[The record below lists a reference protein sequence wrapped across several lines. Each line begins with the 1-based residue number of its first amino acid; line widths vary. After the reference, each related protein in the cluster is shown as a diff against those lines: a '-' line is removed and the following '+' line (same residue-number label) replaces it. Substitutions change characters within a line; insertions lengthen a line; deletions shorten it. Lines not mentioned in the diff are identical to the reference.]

1 MLSFSI
7 RFIAIFLSLLC
18 FSALAQPVLSTGQYV
33 TEGGWGNL
41 TLKQTGKKL
50 HFSIETIGGN
60 GHTCSLEGDISQQQ
74 ATLEGGE
81 AGKPCVIR
89 FDKKG
94 SGINVSS
101 LDPLICSGFCGLRAG
116 FEGLYLKEIP
126 ACVSKERAKTR
137 QKFAQLYGKKAY
149 AQAAAPLTALLQNCA
164 LTLDWIEE
172 GQIRNDLAVT
182 QYHLGQL
189 SDCQKTLAPLQASV
203 GKTGEK
209 LPATEQALQAILPP
223 TDFEIYLPVAK
234 ATWHNLTLC
243 TPVK

>member
-1 MLSFSI
+1 MLSLAI
-7 RFIAIFLSLLC
+7 RFIALFLSFISL
-18 FSALAQPVLSTGQYV
+18 SVLAQPVLSTGQYV

-41 TLKQTGKKL
+41 TLKQAGKKL

-60 GHTCSLEGDISQQQ
+60 AHTCSLEGDIIQQQ

-89 FDKKG
+89 FDSKG
-94 SGINVSS
+94 SGINVSA
-101 LDPLICSGFCGLRAG
+101 LDPVSCSGFCGIRAQ
-116 FEGLYLKEIP
+116 FEGVYLKEIP
-126 ACVSKERAKTR
+126 ACTRKERAKTR

-164 LTLDWIEE
+164 TTLDWIEE

-209 LPATEQALQAILPP
+209 LPATEQALQDILPP
-223 TDFEIYLPVAK
+223 ADFETYLPVAK
-234 ATWHNLTLC
+234 ATWHNVTLC